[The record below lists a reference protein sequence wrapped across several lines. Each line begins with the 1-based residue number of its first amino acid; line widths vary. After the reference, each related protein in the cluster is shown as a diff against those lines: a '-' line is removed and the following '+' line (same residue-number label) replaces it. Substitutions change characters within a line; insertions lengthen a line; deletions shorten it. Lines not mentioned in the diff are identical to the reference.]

1 MFCAGGVG
9 TQLKYTLEGYT
20 SRKSLRTTDHNA
32 RPMFIGRVRHFRVGA
47 YFQVRHEVQSSS
59 LEHEAF
65 VANTFSMVC
74 FDCAQLYAHSLDK
87 TNC

>member
-1 MFCAGGVG
+1 MFCAVGEG

-20 SRKSLRTTDHNA
+20 SRKSLKTTDHNA
-32 RPMFIGRVRHFRVGA
+32 RPMFIGRVRHFR

-59 LEHEAF
+59 LEHKAF
-65 VANTFSMVC
+65 VANTFLMVC
-74 FDCAQLYAHSLDK
+74 FDCAQPYAHSLDK